1 MDVPLS
7 PPATPDDAA
16 PEETKRDPAFAERV
30 KSGVIWRSGS
40 QLLSQLIAWT
50 ATFLVIRMLNP
61 ADYGLVAM
69 TGVVLTFLDLFKG
82 WGFASALVR
91 DEKTDRHRIG
101 QAFAMLLLMNGALA
115 ALQLAAAPLAAAYFH
130 QPMVADL
137 LPVQALFY
145 LANPFTALG
154 HALL

>member
-1 MDVPLS
+1 MDAPLS
-7 PPATPDDAA
+7 QPAAAADDA
-16 PEETKRDPAFAERV
+16 PLEEQRDPAFAQRV

-40 QLLSQLIAWT
+40 QLLGQLIAWI

-61 ADYGLVAM
+61 SDYGLVAM

-91 DEKTDRHRIG
+91 DEKTDRHKIG
-101 QAFAMLLLMNGALA
+101 QAFAMLLLMNGALGA
-115 ALQLAAAPLAAAYFH
+115 IQFAAAPLAADYFN

-137 LPVQALFY
+137 LRVQAL
-145 LANPFTALG
+145 
-154 HALL
+154 